1 MIRLIAFVIVFI
13 IFLAFI
19 VLNLNNKCDISFGFK
34 TFSEIPVFVSAL
46 FSFVLGML
54 FTLPLAF
61 SLCRRRKRPPKN
73 ESSNVPSPSGGKKKR
88 WGKKDNTGS
97 QDTVGKLTELPA
109 SDDYNK
115 EKSPYGID

>member
-1 MIRLIAFVIVFI
+1 MIRLIAFIIVSI

-34 TFSEIPVFVSAL
+34 TFQEIPVFVSTL
-46 FSFVLGML
+46 FSFVLGLL

-61 SLCRRRKRPPKN
+61 SLRRGRKKPPKN
-73 ESSNVPSPSGGKKKR
+73 EASDLPSGGKKKR

-97 QDTVGKLTELPA
+97 QDTVGKSTELSV
-109 SDDYNK
+109 SDDYIK